1 MPSRAA
7 FIRCAPFGLFI
18 TFLVLGSLLDEAPE
32 WLPLARAALVAS
44 LIAWFWADYR
54 ELREGAGVG
63 VSGWGA
69 ALAGG
74 AAVFVVWTQVDWD
87 WAVVVRPD
95 GLDPHSDDGTMNWPL
110 ALGRLAGLVLVV
122 PVMEE
127 LFWRSFL
134 LRWIEKHDFLA
145 VSPRQVG
152 WGAMLITTAL
162 FAVEHN
168 RWFAGAIA
176 GAVYALL
183 YMRTGNI
190 WVAIIAH
197 MVTNA
202 MLGIWILA
210 TGSWQFW

>member
-1 MPSRAA
+1 
-7 FIRCAPFGLFI
+7 
-18 TFLVLGSLLDEAPE
+18 
-32 WLPLARAALVAS
+32 LARAALVAG
-44 LIAWFWADYR
+44 LIAWFWPDYC
-54 ELREGAGVG
+54 ELREGRRLAL
-63 VSGWGA
+63 SGWGA

-95 GLDPHSDDGTMNWPL
+95 GFDPHRADGTMNWPL
-110 ALGRLAGLVLVV
+110 AVGRLAGLALVV

-134 LRWIEKHDFLA
+134 LRWIQKHDFLA

-152 WGAMLITTAL
+152 GGAMLASTAL
-162 FAVEHN
+162 FAAEHY
-168 RWFAGAIA
+168 RWFAGLIA
-176 GAVYALL
+176 GALYALL
-183 YMRTGNI
+183 YMRTGNL

-202 MLGIWILA
+202 MLGIWVLA